1 MKPIQTIC
9 KFLTILALAALAAG
23 CAADLKNKEN
33 LAAAA
38 GFKVITPNGA
48 DQQAILAKLPADK
61 VTPVTYKGKSYYVL
75 PDAKNNQAYV
85 GGQTEYQAYRQL
97 RLQQQISN
105 DNLMAA
111 SMNQDAAMNNWGA
124 WGGWGMAAPMGFR
137 R

>member
-1 MKPIQTIC
+1 MKLIQSIS
-9 KFLTILALAALAAG
+9 KFLVVLALAMLAIG
-23 CAADLKNKEN
+23 CAAELKNKEN

-48 DQQAILAKLPADK
+48 DQVAILTKLPADK
-61 VTPVTYKGKSYYVL
+61 VTRITYKGKMYYVL
-75 PDAKNNQAYV
+75 PDAKNNVAYV

-97 RLQQQISN
+97 REQQNISN

-111 SMNQDAAMNNWGA
+111 SMNEDASMNWGA
-124 WGGWGMAAPMGFR
+124 WGGWGMAAPIGFR

>member
-1 MKPIQTIC
+1 MKYLQITG
-9 KFLTILALAALAAG
+9 KYLAILAFAALAFG

-38 GFKVITPNGA
+38 GFKPITPNGA

-61 VTPVTYKGKSYYVL
+61 VTRITYKGKMYYVL

-97 RLQQQISN
+97 RQQQQISN

-111 SMNQDAAMNNWGA
+111 SMNQDASMNWGA
-124 WGGWGMAAPMGFR
+124 WGGWGYVGPMGFR

>member
-1 MKPIQTIC
+1 MKPIQTVI
-9 KFLTILALAALAAG
+9 KFLAVLALAALAIG

-33 LAAAA
+33 LATAA

-61 VTPVTYKGKSYYVL
+61 VTPVNYKGKSYYVL

-111 SMNQDAAMNNWGA
+111 SMNEDAAMNNWGA

>member
-1 MKPIQTIC
+1 MKPIQTIS
-9 KFLTILALAALAAG
+9 KFLTVLAVAILAVG
-23 CAADLKNKEN
+23 CAADLHNKEN

-38 GFKVITPNGA
+38 GFKPITPNGA

-61 VTPVTYKGKSYYVL
+61 VTLVTYKGKSYYVL

-97 RLQQQISN
+97 REQQQISN

-111 SMNQDAAMNNWGA
+111 SMNENAAMNWGA
-124 WGGWGMAAPMGFR
+124 WGGWGAVGPIGFR